1 MLFIQ
6 IAQLSLLRNIDYSAS
21 PLLWVIA
28 HTQLFFPLL
37 LGGLMLIV
45 EFGFRLRQAS
55 PGINGERQ
63 SLVESAR
70 G

>member
-1 MLFIQ
+1 MLFIH
-6 IAQLSLLRNIDYSAS
+6 IVMPSLPTNIDWAS

-37 LGGLMLIV
+37 LGGLMFIV
-45 EFGFRLRQAS
+45 EFGFRLRRAS

-70 G
+70 S

>member
-6 IAQLSLLRNIDYSAS
+6 IAQLSLLRDIDYSAS

-37 LGGLMLIV
+37 LGRSD
-45 EFGFRLRQAS
+45 FGRGIRFQAPPTLFRDQRRTAVTS
-55 PGINGERQ
+55 
-63 SLVESAR
+63 
-70 G
+70 